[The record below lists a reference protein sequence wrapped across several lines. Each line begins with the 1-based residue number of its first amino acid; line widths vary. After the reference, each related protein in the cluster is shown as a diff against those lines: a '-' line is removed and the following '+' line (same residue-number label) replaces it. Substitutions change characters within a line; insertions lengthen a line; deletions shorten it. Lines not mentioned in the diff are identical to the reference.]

1 MKSQFRPIR
10 IMMLALMVVA
20 MALSSAA
27 QLSSKP
33 AQITI
38 IAIMPEN
45 LTLNVNSGSR
55 AQFTPANTAEV
66 PGVVTG
72 TTTAWS
78 LARGRAKVTT
88 LATVSYPNAP
98 VMVADAS
105 AIGVRPG
112 TDEIR
117 TDAHPRHL
125 GLFSKT
131 TSTPVST
138 TSLTDANR
146 RGTSTAEI
154 PSSTSP
160 SQSLQTPGTVKIQIQ
175 PVL

>member
-1 MKSQFRPIR
+1 MKSQFSPIR

-55 AQFTPANTAEV
+55 ANTAEV

-78 LARGRAKVTT
+78 LTRGRAKVTT

-105 AIGVRPG
+105 AIGIRPG

-117 TDAHPRHL
+117 SDARPRHL
-125 GLFSKT
+125 GIFSKT
-131 TSTPVST
+131 TSTPVSS

-146 RGTSTAEI
+146 RGTSTAEV

>member
-1 MKSQFRPIR
+1 
-10 IMMLALMVVA
+10 MMLALMVVA

-55 AQFTPANTAEV
+55 ANTAEV

-78 LARGRAKVTT
+78 LARGRAKVIT

-117 TDAHPRHL
+117 SDARPRHL
-125 GLFSKT
+125 GIFLKT
-131 TSTPVST
+131 TSTPVGS
-138 TSLTDANR
+138 TSLTDTNR

>member
-1 MKSQFRPIR
+1 MKSQFSPIR

-55 AQFTPANTAEV
+55 ANTAEV

-78 LARGRAKVTT
+78 LTRGRAKVTT

-105 AIGVRPG
+105 AIGIRPG

-117 TDAHPRHL
+117 SDA
-125 GLFSKT
+125 
-131 TSTPVST
+131 
-138 TSLTDANR
+138 
-146 RGTSTAEI
+146 
-154 PSSTSP
+154 
-160 SQSLQTPGTVKIQIQ
+160 
-175 PVL
+175 